1 MTELILH
8 IGDGKCGSSSIQKA
22 LFNSKHELKINKTLY
37 ISDRKSSSYN
47 YSIFFGGHTRG
58 NLVAEQAAARNNLE
72 KIADELKANKYKYLI
87 ISCEFLFK
95 YPPNDIMNMLSDF
108 GIDVSGVHL
117 AAFIR
122 DPIGRF
128 ESALQQHVKGDHN
141 YPNPLK
147 FSHDFS
153 RPLLKWAASKY
164 IYSLN
169 ICSLDNLNLLKR
181 SVVIT
186 FFDTLKRINATI
198 NIAPEDVRTNESLS
212 AEQVI
217 TLQEFR
223 AAYCFDTPRQMRP
236 ESDRV
241 ISFFQCLNQNFGR
254 VGSPVR
260 VTDDVRGI
268 LDRRHQGA
276 IRRTRSIA
284 PWVFHDYRPV
294 SDPICDFD
302 YSSRPLRTIL
312 KGWDPERL
320 ELLQSVAN
328 SLMGSQKIDA
338 NYTAKTLGLDTVK
351 FEQCLQKVI

>member
-1 MTELILH
+1 
-8 IGDGKCGSSSIQKA
+8 
-22 LFNSKHELKINKTLY
+22 
-37 ISDRKSSSYN
+37 
-47 YSIFFGGHTRG
+47 
-58 NLVAEQAAARNNLE
+58 
-72 KIADELKANKYKYLI
+72 
-87 ISCEFLFK
+87 
-95 YPPNDIMNMLSDF
+95 MNMLSDF
-108 GIDVSGVHL
+108 GINVSGVHL
-117 AAFIR
+117 VAFIR

-128 ESALQQHVKGDHN
+128 ESALQQHVKGDHQ

-153 RPLLKWAASKY
+153 RPLLKWAASEY
-164 IYSLN
+164 LYSLN
-169 ICSLDNLNLLKR
+169 ICSLDDFNLLKR

-186 FFDTLKRINATI
+186 FFDILKRINAMI

-223 AAYCFDTPRQMRP
+223 AAYCSDTPRQMRP
-236 ESDRV
+236 ESNRI

-284 PWVFHDYRPV
+284 PWVFQDYRPA
-294 SDPICDFD
+294 SDPICGFD

-312 KGWDPERL
+312 KDWNPERL
-320 ELLQSVAN
+320 GLLKSVAD
-328 SLMGSQKIDA
+328 SFMDRRKVDIA
-338 NYTAKTLGLDTVK
+338 RTAGMLGLETSK
-351 FEQCLQKVI
+351 FEQCLQKLGWNNRSDYENNSTI